1 MKKITLRQKKKKMNR
16 THEKKRKGIVTG
28 EQNGKTKI

>member
-1 MKKITLRQKKKKMNR
+1 MKKITLRQKKINEHMKK
-16 THEKKRKGIVTG
+16 KGKGIVTG